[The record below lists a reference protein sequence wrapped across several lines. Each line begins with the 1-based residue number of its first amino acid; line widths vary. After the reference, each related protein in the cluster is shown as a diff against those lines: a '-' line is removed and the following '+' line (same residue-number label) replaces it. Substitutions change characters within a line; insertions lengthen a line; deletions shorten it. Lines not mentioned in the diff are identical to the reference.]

1 MKKSLNL
8 ATIDLYNYLLAKG
21 HILRNRFIFQLLLL
35 ALLPA
40 MTQALELSW
49 VGCGITQNAFMS
61 DLAAA
66 YEEQTGVN
74 INIAGGG
81 ATKGIRAITSKQ
93 ADIGGA
99 CRFTLDKNLEEAGA
113 SMIPVAWDALVVVVH
128 KSNPID
134 SISLKQLRSL
144 YQGKITNWSQ
154 LGGKKQPLD
163 LLIRKG
169 KISGVGYTLR
179 QHLFEDKDT
188 EFKSKHVFPSSAPLE
203 KTVEKNPR
211 AIAVTGVASAH
222 KRDFKILKLEGRDP
236 SFDNI
241 RTGNY
246 LLYRP
251 LYLVHSKNAPNSLES
266 DRFIKFALGPKG
278 REIIRDN
285 QVVPYFDG
293 MLLLQKRMDDWQR
306 FIKQSLAKQ

>member
-1 MKKSLNL
+1 M
-8 ATIDLYNYLLAKG
+8 
-21 HILRNRFIFQLLLL
+21 RNRLLTHLLIL
-35 ALLPA
+35 ALLPFNV
-40 MTQALELSW
+40 QALDLSW
-49 VGCGITQNAFMS
+49 VGCGITRNAFMS

-66 YEEQTGVN
+66 YEEQTGVS
-74 INIAGGG
+74 ISIAGGG
-81 ATKGIRAITSKQ
+81 ATKGIRAITGKQ

-99 CRFTLDKNLEEAGA
+99 CRFTLEKSREEAGA
-113 SMIPVAWDALVVVVH
+113 TMIPVAWDALVVVVH
-128 KSNPID
+128 NSNPIE
-134 SISLKQLRSL
+134 SISLQQLRDL

-154 LGGKKQPLD
+154 LGGGDDPVE

-179 QHLFEDKDT
+179 QHLFEDQDANF
-188 EFKSKHVFPSSAPLE
+188 ESKHIFPSSGPLE
-203 KTVEKNPR
+203 KAVEQSPN
-211 AIAVTGVASAH
+211 AISVTGVASAN

-236 SFDNI
+236 NFENI

-251 LYLVHSKNAPNSLES
+251 LYLVHSKTSPNSLES
-266 DRFIKFALGPKG
+266 DRFIRFALGPKG

-293 MLLLQKRMDDWQR
+293 MLLLQKRMEDWKQ
-306 FIKQSLAKQ
+306 FIRESLAKQ

>member
-1 MKKSLNL
+1 MRYQL
-8 ATIDLYNYLLAKG
+8 IP
-21 HILRNRFIFQLLLL
+21 RLLLIL
-35 ALLPA
+35 VLVPITA
-40 MTQALELSW
+40 QALELSW
-49 VGCGITQNAFMS
+49 VGCGITRKAFMA

-66 YEEQTGVN
+66 YKEQTGVD
-74 INIAGGG
+74 ISIAGGG
-81 ATKGIRAITSKQ
+81 ATKGIRAITGKQ

-99 CRFTLDKNLEEAGA
+99 CRFKLGASREEANA

-134 SISLKQLRSL
+134 SISLRELRRL

-154 LGGKKQPLD
+154 LGGDNKPVE

-179 QHLFEDKDT
+179 QHLFEDT
-188 EFKSKHVFPSSAPLE
+188 EVDFKSKHVFPSSGPLE
-203 KTVEKNPR
+203 KKVEVNPN

-236 SFDNI
+236 NFENI

-251 LYLVHSKNAPNSLES
+251 LYLVHSRSSQNSEDS
-266 DRFIKFALGPKG
+266 ERFIRFALGPKG
-278 REIIRDN
+278 RDIIKKN
-285 QVVPYFDG
+285 QVVPYFEG
-293 MLLLQKRMDDWQR
+293 MLLLQKRMDDWKR
-306 FIKQSLAKQ
+306 FIRESLAKK

>member
-1 MKKSLNL
+1 M
-8 ATIDLYNYLLAKG
+8 
-21 HILRNRFIFQLLLL
+21 RNQLLFSLL
-35 ALLPA
+35 LFPLIPVTA
-40 MTQALELSW
+40 QALELSW
-49 VGCGITQNAFMS
+49 VGCGITRNAFMS

-66 YEEQTGVN
+66 YEEETGVS
-74 INIAGGG
+74 ISIAGGG
-81 ATKGIRAITSKQ
+81 ATKGIRAITGKQ

-99 CRFTLDKNLEEAGA
+99 CRFTLDKSREEAGV

-134 SISLKQLRSL
+134 SISLQQLRNL

-154 LGGKKQPLD
+154 LGGKRQPLE

-179 QHLFEDKDT
+179 KHLFEDQDVD
-188 EFKSKHVFPSSAPLE
+188 FKSKHVFPSSGPLE

-211 AIAVTGVASAH
+211 AIAVTGIASAH

-236 SFDNI
+236 NFENI
-241 RTGNY
+241 RTGDY

-251 LYLVHSKNAPNSLES
+251 LYLVHSKNAPNSLAS
-266 DRFIKFALGPKG
+266 DQFIRFALGPKG
-278 REIIRDN
+278 REIIREN

-293 MLLLQKRMDDWQR
+293 MLLLQRRMDDWKM